1 MDGLHEQ
8 EVSTGV
14 SVVFVGISFL
24 ELVRFTI
31 LFYGSIQQRN
41 LQKIVFTKLMMKPNQ
56 VT

>member
-1 MDGLHEQ
+1 MDGIHEQ

-14 SVVFVGISFL
+14 SVVFVGISFI
-24 ELVRFTI
+24 ELVR
-31 LFYGSIQQRN
+31 FYGSIQQRN